1 MFRLSYLEDNLG
13 TADEV
18 TTMPKAF
25 GAAVL
30 ALLWLAA
37 APGRAYPGDKFAPMK

>member
-30 ALLWLAA
+30 AMLWLAA
-37 APGRAYPGDKFAPMK
+37 APAAPTQGTNSRP